1 MIIINSQ
8 PLQSKQNIS
17 FSNSINSSEINTSA
31 SALHIRNNNNDVCS
45 DNSMLSNERICT
57 NNNNVNF
64 NITFNFQQI
73 YQTISEV
80 YFPIINNMNLSHDD
94 HNKINIYSLL
104 TRISKCIQQNNSLFC
119 YTNNGAGSNDTL
131 LCLLTKTKE
140 YEDMILS
147 LFLHFIQVKLN
158 LSNQLI
164 LDVSLLSKIKN

>member
-104 TRISKCIQQNNSLFC
+104 TRISKCIKQNN
-119 YTNNGAGSNDTL
+119 
-131 LCLLTKTKE
+131 
-140 YEDMILS
+140 
-147 LFLHFIQVKLN
+147 KL
-158 LSNQLI
+158 
-164 LDVSLLSKIKN
+164 